1 LSGLLRHDAFG
12 DGVEELRRVRPQT
25 LAGFEAGAQVFAD
38 WLDSYHCKRVIS
50 GCFSIIEEDNTFKM
64 FLGRCQVVLSTSCFV
79 NLFASLI
86 KDHIRQRVSL
96 LIPLKQLSSSN
107 LLSSLAP

>member
-50 GCFSIIEEDNTFKM
+50 GWFSII
-64 FLGRCQVVLSTSCFV
+64 
-79 NLFASLI
+79 
-86 KDHIRQRVSL
+86 
-96 LIPLKQLSSSN
+96 
-107 LLSSLAP
+107 